1 MADIFDKIAP
11 DKGDIFDKVASGKGS
26 MVKDIALSPVGALET
41 LASQLGGFVT
51 APVAGLAGLAK
62 TITSGPEAG
71 AKTIEDIQNYFGYR
85 PQTVSGQAANELVGK
100 GMETLVTRPAQ
111 IAGGIVTDLT
121 GSPLAGTAVQ
131 TPLEMAGY
139 GALFGGP
146 KAVKTLRAPTTPLLE
161 YSGKTLPKPSGLGD
175 FGTTEKV
182 APPKVEQPATR
193 YVAGDTIPERGGVFT
208 EPPARTTRPEPTVKG
223 DIFDRV
229 APQEVKPVEPPVVA
243 EGKVEHKVFNELDAD
258 APFIRNMLDNPE
270 YHRKN
275 KGVEA
280 ELVWMSPS
288 EYIEMSA
295 KMKGS
300 PVEREI
306 STANMKT
313 VGKYA
318 REMRKLQREGGE
330 PFPALWIER
339 ARGDQEGR
347 HRALAAQDAGVK
359 KVPVYVVKNV
369 EPTEVIKH
377 PPLPTEPK
385 VKEPWEMSKEEFEQ
399 GIQGNIKIVAGGDIG
414 VDLPNGRR
422 LRFDNKPDRNPVEH
436 TRKIVVEQALSEGKP
451 IPPEV
456 LKDYPDLATVDRL
469 EAQVKGGRIGDLPKY
484 AEGSSINLERL
495 DTTQDVKQFQRVLTQ
510 QFEEKIGKK
519 QVPWADTVQKAR
531 ELGWDVETMS
541 KQKDRAWTAAEI
553 EAGRQLN
560 LSALEQLHNK
570 ILNMPADPTL
580 RTPEMKM
587 EVLNMVHNYGEVVSS
602 LSQASSEAGR
612 ALNIHKRMMASNPEY
627 AEQANLSR
635 VMKAILTKV
644 DKDKL
649 ADKVIDDLQKIDM
662 TDVKKVN
669 EYIRSLDKPKIKDMI
684 YEVWLNSI
692 LSSPVTHEVNILSN
706 ALTYLSKPL
715 LETPTT
721 ALLELRKGKGRQ
733 AFFGEV
739 KPELIGA
746 WQGIKEGTRAAIK
759 SMLTGESSDMW
770 SKVEAPVQKAIP
782 GKAGEVVRIPTKAL
796 TAADEWFKAIVYR
809 SELNRL
815 AYQKAMQEGA
825 RGEALSKRTA
835 EILESLPEDM
845 MDKARKEALYRTFQA
860 PLGKMGNNIMTLRNS
875 IPLDIGRFILP
886 FVRTPTNIAKFALE
900 RTPLY
905 LAKIIKDYRAGELTK
920 DQLSAELSKASIG
933 TMIGLTAYM
942 LAQEGYITG
951 GGPKDKTKREAMYR
965 TGWQPYSFKIGDTY
979 YGYNRMEPIGTILGM
994 AADISELQKNE
1005 PFGKEDRK
1013 TSEMFG
1019 QLAFSVGKNLTSKT
1033 FLKGISSTLDA
1044 ISDPQRYGESFVGN
1058 YAGSLIPTGV
1068 ATIGRAMDDKMRKTE
1083 GPIDVI
1089 QSRIPGMSGKLLPK
1103 RDIWG
1108 REVEK
1113 SGTAATRALSPIP
1126 VSDVRPDKVDAEMVR
1141 LGLSPAMPGKKVRN
1155 VELTPKEYD
1164 KFTQVS
1170 GEKARQLVEGYMN
1183 RPDYPMI
1190 RDEIKKIV
1198 IDRMIEAGRRYGASQ
1213 MIHDMEQERVR
1224 EPIEKKYGIK

>member
-11 DKGDIFDKVASGKGS
+11 DKGDIFDKVASSKGS
-26 MVKDIALSPVGALET
+26 MVKDIALTPVGALET

-139 GALFGGP
+139 AALFGGP
-146 KAVKTLRAPTTPLLE
+146 KAVKTLKAPVSPLLE
-161 YSGKTLPKPSGLGD
+161 YSGKTLPKPAGLGD

-182 APPKVEQPATR
+182 TPPKVEQPSTR
-193 YVAGDTIPERGGVFT
+193 IVVGDTVSERGGVFT
-208 EPPARTTRPEPTVKG
+208 EPPTRTTRPEPTVKG
-223 DIFDRV
+223 DIFDKV
-229 APQEVKPVEPPVVA
+229 APEA
-243 EGKVEHKVFNELDAD
+243 EATLPELNSETTYYRGGPDSAMPKGTAKDVIGYEKTELGNDIKVEVPESELSQIQAKNLEWVTEKAD
-258 APFIRNMLDNPE
+258 QAADYGE
-270 YHRKN
+270 
-275 KGVEA
+275 V
-280 ELVWMSPS
+280 SP
-288 EYIEMSA
+288 I
-295 KMKGS
+295 
-300 PVEREI
+300 
-306 STANMKT
+306 T
-313 VGKYA
+313 VGAHRIIA
-318 REMRKLQREGGE
+318 RDNYGGV
-330 PFPALWIER
+330 LIEKQPSLST
-339 ARGDQEGR
+339 G
-347 HRALAAQDAGVK
+347 
-359 KVPVYVVKNV
+359 
-369 EPTEVIKH
+369 
-377 PPLPTEPK
+377 PK
-385 VKEPWEMSKEEFEQ
+385 V
-399 GIQGNIKIVAGGDIG
+399 
-414 VDLPNGRR
+414 VDSPLG
-422 LRFDNKPDRNPVEH
+422 
-436 TRKIVVEQALSEGKP
+436 A
-451 IPPEV
+451 
-456 LKDYPDLATVDRL
+456 L

-519 QVPWADTVQKAR
+519 QVPWAETVQKAR

-570 ILNMPADPTL
+570 ILNMPADATL

-612 ALNIHKRMMASNPEY
+612 ALNIHKRMMATNPEY
-627 AEQANLSR
+627 AEQANLNR

-845 MDKARKEALYRTFQA
+845 MDKARKESLYRTFQA

-920 DQLSAELSKASIG
+920 DQLSAEVSKASIG
-933 TMIGLTAYM
+933 TMLGLTTYM
-942 LAQEGYITG
+942 LAQEGNITG
-951 GGPKDKTKREAMYR
+951 GGPKDKTKREALYR
-965 TGWQPYSFKIGDTY
+965 TGWQPYSVKIGDTY

-1068 ATIGRAMDDKMRKTE
+1068 ATIGRAMDEKMRQTE

-1089 QSRIPGMSGKLLPK
+1089 QSRIPGMSETLLPK

>member
-11 DKGDIFDKVASGKGS
+11 DKGDIFDKVASDKGS
-26 MVKDIALSPVGALET
+26 IAKDIALTPVGLLES
-41 LASQLGGFVT
+41 AYSQLGGMVT
-51 APVAGLAGLAK
+51 APVAGIAGLSKAVTTGWK
-62 TITSGPEAG
+62 EKSFEKGMEAG
-71 AKTIEDIQNYFGYR
+71 AKTIEDIQQATAYR
-85 PQTVSGQAANELVGK
+85 PKTVTGEQGNALVSNVSDFFVGKPARIAGEMVTDATGYPALGATVS
-100 GMETLVTRPAQ
+100 
-111 IAGGIVTDLT
+111 
-121 GSPLAGTAVQ
+121 
-131 TPLEMAGY
+131 TPLEFGGY
-139 GALFGGP
+139 AALFGGP

-161 YSGKTLPKPSGLGD
+161 YSGKTLPKPAGLGD

-182 APPKVEQPATR
+182 TPPKVEQPTTR
-193 YVAGDTIPERGGVFT
+193 IVVGDTIPERGGVFT
-208 EPPARTTRPEPTVKG
+208 EPPTRTTRPEPTVKG

-229 APQEVKPVEPPVVA
+229 APEEVKSVEPPVVA
-243 EGKVEHKVFNELDAD
+243 KTAIIPEMPSKKGPGK
-258 APFIRNMLDNPE
+258 PT
-270 YHRKN
+270 
-275 KGVEA
+275 
-280 ELVWMSPS
+280 
-288 EYIEMSA
+288 
-295 KMKGS
+295 
-300 PVEREI
+300 EI
-306 STANMKT
+306 TPAVKP
-313 VGKYA
+313 
-318 REMRKLQREGGE
+318 EGGE
-330 PFPALWIER
+330 KRLWTLGDALKVAETQKADIAGKFYLRFDPVDYKEGDVLPKSRRWKRDEVTDKVLSGTSVIDPDYPFRLNAWE
-339 ARGDQEGR
+339 AMNNYGEGY
-347 HRALAAQDAGVK
+347 L
-359 KVPVYVVKNV
+359 YVVKGKKQRKGHD
-369 EPTEVIKH
+369 TGEVIVTNPVVIRKITLSDL
-377 PPLPTEPK
+377 PNPSRPPGEGGQTTKPLPTGPK
-385 VKEPWEMSKEEFEQ
+385 V
-399 GIQGNIKIVAGGDIG
+399 
-414 VDLPNGRR
+414 VDSPL
-422 LRFDNKPDRNPVEH
+422 D
-436 TRKIVVEQALSEGKP
+436 A
-451 IPPEV
+451 
-456 LKDYPDLATVDRL
+456 L

-484 AEGSSINLERL
+484 SEGSSINLERL

-519 QVPWADTVQKAR
+519 QVPWAQTVKDAKA
-531 ELGWDVETMS
+531 LGWDVETMS

-570 ILNMPADPTL
+570 ILNMPADTAL

-627 AEQANLSR
+627 AEQANLNR

-644 DKDKL
+644 DKDRI

-692 LSSPVTHEVNILSN
+692 LSSLVTHEVNILSN

-721 ALLELRKGKGRQ
+721 AMLELRKGKGRQ

-782 GKAGEVVRIPTKAL
+782 GKVGEVVRIPTKAL

-965 TGWQPYSFKIGDTY
+965 TGWQPYSFKPGDTY
-979 YGYNRMEPIGTILGM
+979 YGFNRMEPLGTIFGM
-994 AADISELQKNE
+994 AADLSELTKNV

-1089 QSRIPGMSGKLLPK
+1089 QSRIPGMSEKLLPK

-1224 EPIEKKYGIK
+1224 EPIKKKYGIK